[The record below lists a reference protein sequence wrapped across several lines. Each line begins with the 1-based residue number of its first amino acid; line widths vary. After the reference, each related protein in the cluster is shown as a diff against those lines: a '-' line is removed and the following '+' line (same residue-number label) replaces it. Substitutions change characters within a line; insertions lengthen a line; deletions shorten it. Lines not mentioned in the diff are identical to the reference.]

1 MSRKTAV
8 KPNQQGKQMR
18 SLRRLS
24 LITFLG
30 TAVLLAVLV
39 VTGFRQNSLMS
50 DYSTIVKESEST
62 IFFYSTI
69 REQTTEGL
77 LARAPTQL
85 LAAAREVEQLQ
96 GRHTAMLDNRLI
108 PTQYKL
114 SFLQNLDLEQL
125 VIDLRNLA
133 ENASDSD
140 LMLKI
145 IGQLR
150 QINTQ
155 FLQFDRIVVSEM
167 RNRVM
172 QYQKR
177 GLVLMGLI
185 ICLTSFSLIILY
197 QKAVKPLVSLAAQTK
212 QALSDGTPLSLNGE
226 KKSSM
231 EVKTLKDSFNQL
243 LQNPMETNSYSL
255 THNRREAEISAIIN
269 EVTNRLNGIINY
281 SQLLADYCEAKE
293 VGGEQKDILYKIIE
307 NGEKSAAILQKGLG
321 TGKN

>member
-1 MSRKTAV
+1 
-8 KPNQQGKQMR
+8 MR

-24 LITFLG
+24 FLTFLT
-30 TAVLLAVLV
+30 TAILLAVLV
-39 VTGFRQNSLMS
+39 FTGFRQNSLMS
-50 DYSTIVKESEST
+50 DYSAIVKESEST

-77 LARAPTQL
+77 LSRTPTQL
-85 LAAAREVEQLQ
+85 LAAAREIEKLQ
-96 GRHTAMLDNRLI
+96 GRYTAMLDNRLI

-133 ENASDSD
+133 EDGNDND
-140 LMLKI
+140 LTLKI

-150 QINTQ
+150 QINSQ
-155 FLQFDRIVVSEM
+155 FLQFDRIVVGEM

-172 QYQKR
+172 QYQKS

-185 ICLTSFSLIILY
+185 IVLISFSLIILY
-197 QKAVKPLVSLAAQTK
+197 QKAVKPLVSLAAQTE
-212 QALSDGTPLSLNGE
+212 QALADGTPLTL
-226 KKSSM
+226 KDDQKSSI
-231 EVKTLKDSFNQL
+231 EVKTLARTFNQL
-243 LQNPMETNSYSL
+243 LQNPIETTSYSL
-255 THNRREAEISAIIN
+255 TNNRREAEISAIIN

-293 VGGEQKDILYKIIE
+293 VGGEQKNILYKIIE

-321 TGKN
+321 ALNK